1 MGVIINK
8 TTLGRLYL
16 KYILI
21 VLPALLAS
29 GFSLLIIFNLLL
41 VNGKILPANFAEKKI
56 EEAQE
61 IIADADTVTDAL
73 IPPLCEYVVF
83 DEKGKVQE
91 GSLSGTDVDAAWR
104 AVSMEETQE
113 NQFFYKVYFYKVIE
127 RSDGFCVLRY
137 RLIPQYSSAFL
148 REHLIPPQELF
159 IGAAFVMI
167 TGIIIFSSVRFGRKL
182 KKKLNPLLDEVE
194 RIKAQELSD
203 AVECSG
209 IREIDDIL
217 CSIEDMKGALKE
229 SLEKQWQM
237 EQEKNRQMSALAHDI
252 KTPLTVVRGN
262 AELLEE
268 TALTEEQKQYADYIV
283 RSAAQMQSYVQMLIE
298 ITKSAEGVSL
308 SPVPVSTEALF
319 AEIRNQTEGLIN
331 TKKCELLWKVP
342 QTGKTI
348 CIVFDQIVRAVMN
361 IVANAIEHTPEGGVI
376 SICVE
381 EQGEM
386 LAFIIEDSGSG
397 FSEAALARGTE
408 QFFMEDESRS
418 SALHYGI
425 GLFTAK
431 TIAGRHG
438 GKLVL
443 SNSSRF
449 GGAKVSFLIKEET
462 ASEVLAGSGP
472 LRYN

>member
-1 MGVIINK
+1 
-8 TTLGRLYL
+8 
-16 KYILI
+16 
-21 VLPALLAS
+21 
-29 GFSLLIIFNLLL
+29 
-41 VNGKILPANFAEKKI
+41 
-56 EEAQE
+56 
-61 IIADADTVTDAL
+61 
-73 IPPLCEYVVF
+73 
-83 DEKGKVQE
+83 
-91 GSLSGTDVDAAWR
+91 
-104 AVSMEETQE
+104 
-113 NQFFYKVYFYKVIE
+113 
-127 RSDGFCVLRY
+127 
-137 RLIPQYSSAFL
+137 
-148 REHLIPPQELF
+148 
-159 IGAAFVMI
+159 
-167 TGIIIFSSVRFGRKL
+167 
-182 KKKLNPLLDEVE
+182 
-194 RIKAQELSD
+194 
-203 AVECSG
+203 
-209 IREIDDIL
+209 
-217 CSIEDMKGALKE
+217 
-229 SLEKQWQM
+229 
-237 EQEKNRQMSALAHDI
+237 MSALAHDI

-298 ITKSAEGVSL
+298 VTKSAEGVSL
-308 SPVPVSTEALF
+308 SPVSVSTEVLF
-319 AEIRNQTEGLIN
+319 AEIRNQTEGLVT
-331 TKKCELLWKVP
+331 TKRCELLWKVP

-397 FSEAALARGTE
+397 FSEAALAHGTE

-418 SALHYGI
+418 SELHYGI

-431 TIAGRHG
+431 TIAGRHD

-462 ASEVLAGSGP
+462 TSEALAGSGP

>member
-1 MGVIINK
+1 MGAVRKK

-21 VLPALLAS
+21 VLPVLLAG
-29 GFSLLIIFNLLL
+29 GFFLLMIFNLLL
-41 VNGKILPANFAEKKI
+41 VNGQILPANFAEKKI
-56 EEAQE
+56 AEAQE
-61 IIADADTVTDAL
+61 TIADANTVTDAL

-83 DEKGKVQE
+83 DEKGAVQK
-91 GSLSGTDVDAAWR
+91 GSLSGRDADAAWR

-113 NQFFYKVYFYKVIE
+113 NRYFYKVYFYKVIE

-159 IGAAFVMI
+159 LGAAFVMI

-203 AVECSG
+203 AVTYSG

-217 CSIEDMKGALKE
+217 FSIEEMKGALKE
-229 SLEKQWQM
+229 SLETQWQM
-237 EQEKNRQMSALAHDI
+237 EQEKNRQTSALAHDI
-252 KTPLTVVRGN
+252 KTPLTIVRGN

-268 TALTEEQKQYADYIV
+268 TALTEEQKQYTDYIV
-283 RSAAQMQSYVQMLIE
+283 RSVAQMQSYVQMLIE
-298 ITKSAEGVSL
+298 VTKSAEGVSFSL
-308 SPVPVSTEALF
+308 VPVSTEELF
-319 AEIRNQTEGLIN
+319 AEIRNQTEGLVT
-331 TKKCELLWKVP
+331 TKKCELFWEVSEIR
-342 QTGKTI
+342 KTI
-348 CIVFDQIVRAVMN
+348 CIVFDPIVRAVMN

-397 FSEAALARGTE
+397 FSEAALAHGTE

-418 SALHYGI
+418 NALHYGI
-425 GLFTAK
+425 GLFAAK
-431 TIAGRHG
+431 TIANRHG
-438 GKLVL
+438 GRLLL
-443 SNSSRF
+443 SNASRF
-449 GGAKVSFLIKEET
+449 GGAKVSLLIKEET
-462 ASEVLAGSGP
+462 ASEALAGSGS